1 VTAIRAERGADAGEE
16 SPQRPSGRVTS
27 AVHAASNT
35 RFACVRQCHE
45 KSWLAVPSQWG
56 LNGELKSGLLSRID
70 TIRRCF
76 VRLEMLQTMLAAK
89 TFITRA
95 MTAAAAVMVLGMSDL
110 ARAADV
116 TPFFAGKTLRVL
128 VGFSPGGGY
137 DLYARE
143 LARYIGRHVPGNPTV
158 VVQNMPG
165 AGSLKAVNYLYN
177 AAPRDGTVIAT
188 FARGIVFEPL
198 IGRPDGA
205 QFEATKFNWIGSVS
219 NEVGVC
225 GIMSSR
231 SVASWQDM
239 LTKRT
244 LIGASGA
251 GADSDAFSI
260 VLRNL
265 FHLPMKIVTGYPGGA
280 DMNLAMERGEID
292 GRCGWSWSSILSTKR
307 DWLVNKQIQITVQ
320 IALAKH
326 EDLPDVPLIMD
337 LVNDQQRSAALKV
350 IVSRQSIARP
360 FAAPPQVPMERIDA
374 LRRAFDQTAA
384 DPNFLA
390 EMRRDALEVRPVPG
404 ADVQKLM
411 EEIYASP
418 PEAVKLARELLIDM
432 P

>member
-1 VTAIRAERGADAGEE
+1 MATCAPPKA
-16 SPQRPSGRVTS
+16 
-27 AVHAASNT
+27 
-35 RFACVRQCHE
+35 
-45 KSWLAVPSQWG
+45 
-56 LNGELKSGLLSRID
+56 
-70 TIRRCF
+70 
-76 VRLEMLQTMLAAK
+76 
-89 TFITRA
+89 
-95 MTAAAAVMVLGMSDL
+95 
-110 ARAADV
+110 
-116 TPFFAGKTLRVL
+116 TPFFAGKTLRIL

-143 LARYIGRHVPGNPTV
+143 LGRYMDHLAGNPAV

-198 IGRPDGA
+198 IGHPDGA
-205 QFEATKFNWIGSVS
+205 QFEAAKFNWVGSVS

-225 GIMSSR
+225 GIMGSR
-231 SVASWQDM
+231 GIASWQDM

-265 FHLPMKIVTGYPGGA
+265 FKLPMKIVTGYPGGA

-307 DWLVNKQIQITVQ
+307 DWLVNKQIRITLQ

-337 LVNDQQRSAALKV
+337 LVNDPAAARRSRSS
-350 IVSRQSIARP
+350 SRGKASPGPSRRRP
-360 FAAPPQVPMERIDA
+360 RCRRNAWIPCDGRSMRPM
-374 LRRAFDQTAA
+374 A
-384 DPNFLA
+384 DPEFLA
-390 EMRRDALEVRPVPG
+390 EMRRLSGSAPGRRRRGAELDARNLCLAARGGETRARTARRDAVVLGLSVGSPWTQAKFPWCLVPSKTWKEIAGQECGTRRHVEMLPARLLPTRSVMSG
-404 ADVQKLM
+404 A
-411 EEIYASP
+411 IRNCCRAFS
-418 PEAVKLARELLIDM
+418 R
-432 P
+432 

>member
-1 VTAIRAERGADAGEE
+1 MRIEVLQTTITAKMRSFAIRA
-16 SPQRPSGRVTS
+16 VTVAS
-27 AVHAASNT
+27 AVIAPGAGD
-35 RFACVRQCHE
+35 
-45 KSWLAVPSQWG
+45 P
-56 LNGELKSGLLSRID
+56 
-70 TIRRCF
+70 
-76 VRLEMLQTMLAAK
+76 
-89 TFITRA
+89 
-95 MTAAAAVMVLGMSDL
+95 
-110 ARAADV
+110 ARAAEA
-116 TPFFAGKTLRVL
+116 TPFFAGKTLRIL
-128 VGFSPGGGY
+128 VGFSAGGGY

-143 LARYIGRHVPGNPTV
+143 LARYMGRHMRGNPTV

-198 IGRPDGA
+198 IGHPDGA

-231 SVASWQDM
+231 GIASWQDM

-251 GADSDAFSI
+251 GADSDAFSV

-265 FHLPMKIVTGYPGGA
+265 FHLPMKIVSGYPGGA

-307 DWLVNKQIQITVQ
+307 DWLVNKQIQLTLQ

-337 LVNDQQRSAALKV
+337 LVSDPARGAALKV

-360 FAAPPQVPMERIDA
+360 FAAPPDVPPERIDT
-374 LRRAFDQTAA
+374 LRRAFDETVA
-384 DPNFLA
+384 DADFLS
-390 EMRRDALEVRPVPG
+390 EMRREALEVRPVGG
-404 ADVQKLM
+404 AEVQKLM
-411 EEIYASP
+411 QEIYASP
-418 PEAVKLARELLIDM
+418 LDAVKLARELLVDM